1 MQAHFKENA
10 QQFRL
15 KREHLQFYLF
25 SKCCFGMLWKGI
37 SQRALCL
44 SLGLWDLHLNKC
56 SIFNEQIHHFLGS
69 LCPLFSWK
77 RPQSMQTLTL
87 APLSPVGFQ
96 GAHNLLM
103 QSCVLIQHNPTL
115 RRLNFQSKALW
126 RWIHPAKRTHST
138 SLAEV
143 YSHPAQPSEEMLWMP
158 CGQVHGLGLLPLWKS
173 LRCCLPIVCAPFTI
187 TCGLVERLSSYSD
200 NLTFKVLMGSK

>member
-126 RWIHPAKRTHST
+126 RWIHPRQTYSFCILGGGVQSPCSAFRRDAMDALWPGTWAG
-138 SLAEV
+138 LA
-143 YSHPAQPSEEMLWMP
+143 
-158 CGQVHGLGLLPLWKS
+158 
-173 LRCCLPIVCAPFTI
+173 APVKI
-187 TCGLVERLSSYSD
+187 T
-200 NLTFKVLMGSK
+200 